1 MVHNS
6 VTDSGKTDGQKLDR
20 PKPKDELSGYS
31 AFNTFIRLWGS
42 RWIFSWR
49 RVIA

>member
-6 VTDSGKTDGQKLDR
+6 ATDSGKTDGQKLDR
-20 PKPKDELSGYS
+20 LKPNDELSGYS
-31 AFNTFIRLWGS
+31 AFNTFIKLRGS
-42 RWIFSWR
+42 RWIFSCR